1 MDFRDYKS
9 FWNDKAAT
17 PTGARIAVD
26 GSTDERTLRLTGAFS
41 AAQARAALDLQPGD
55 RVFEL
60 GCGVGRI
67 GRELAGEVA
76 RWHGLDI
83 SENML
88 GVARE
93 RLDGIGDPRFDALA
107 GSSLAMLPDA
117 SFDKGYCVAVFIHM
131 DKEDMVLYLREVA
144 RVLRPGGMFYFD
156 HWNLAHPVGWK
167 RFEFEVAQ
175 AARVPPGQRKDVA
188 RNQFCVPE
196 ELVAYV
202 RGVGLEPLLV
212 IGDSPNAQIVA
223 RKPDGD
229 ADAAASAHARLQ
241 RVAPRIDYGRQWTD
255 NFEAILEAESAGT
268 APTRLLA
275 LLDARPADDDVAE
288 MFRAW
293 IAGLWRLRPAWGPLP
308 ASLSRF
314 AQAQE

>member
-17 PTGARIAVD
+17 PVGARIAVD
-26 GSTDERTLRLTGAFS
+26 GSTDEHTLRLTGAFS
-41 AAQARAALDLQPGD
+41 AAQARAALDLQPTD

-67 GRELAGEVA
+67 GRELAGDVA

-88 GVARE
+88 AVARE
-93 RLDGIGDPRFDALA
+93 RLRGVGDAHFDALH
-107 GSSLAMLPDA
+107 GSRLDALGDA
-117 SFDKGYCVAVFIHM
+117 SHDKGYCVAVFIHM

-144 RVLRPGGMFYFD
+144 RVLRPGGLFHFD

-167 RFEFEVAQ
+167 RFAFEVEQ
-175 AARVPPGQRKDVA
+175 AARLPPGQRKDVA

-212 IGDSPNAQIVA
+212 IGDSPNVQVVA
-223 RKPDGD
+223 RRPGGD
-229 ADAAASAHARLQ
+229 PGAADEERARLQ
-241 RVAPRIDYGRQWTD
+241 RTAPRIDYGRDWTTY
-255 NFEAILEAESAGT
+255 FEAILDAEIAGT
-268 APTRLLA
+268 APLGLLA
-275 LLDARPADDDVAE
+275 LLDARPAGDAVAT

-293 IAGLWRLRPAWGPLP
+293 IAGLWRLRPAWGPVP

-314 AQAQE
+314 ADQE

>member
-41 AAQARAALDLQPGD
+41 AAQVRAALDLQRGD

-67 GRELAGEVA
+67 GRELAGDVA

-88 GVARE
+88 DVARE
-93 RLDGIGDPRFDALA
+93 RLRGVGDAHFDALA
-107 GSSLAMLPDA
+107 GSRLDVLPDA
-117 SFDKGYCVAVFIHM
+117 SHDKGYCVAVFIHM

-144 RVLRPGGMFYFD
+144 RVLRPGGLFYFD

-175 AARVPPGQRKDVA
+175 AARVPAGQRKDVA

-229 ADAAASAHARLQ
+229 ADAAVSAHARLQ
-241 RVAPRIDYGRQWTD
+241 RVASQVDYGRQWTD
-255 NFEAILEAESAGT
+255 YFEAILEAEATGT
-268 APTRLLA
+268 APARLLS
-275 LLDARPADDDVAE
+275 LLDARPADDAVAE

-293 IAGLWRLRPAWGPLP
+293 IAGLWRQRPAWGPVP

-314 AQAQE
+314 ALSQE